1 MKDQPFKDKPVALQ
15 SAAGGILGGSRMQY
29 HLRQSLTS
37 IDAILCGRP
46 EVIVAFAAQKCDPN
60 TLELKDQTATDLIKQ
75 QLAGF
80 EKFVRRQVRKER
92 EMARL
97 AGRTAVVTGGAK
109 GIGRHYSLALAAEG
123 ARVMIA
129 DIADGTAVAQEIA
142 GKHGA
147 NSVAS
152 AIADVG
158 DESSVK
164 DLVAATM
171 ERFGKI
177 DVLVNNA
184 ALFAPL
190 QETKCTEIDAEL
202 WDKVMAVNLR
212 GPFLMVKHVAPHM
225 IAQGYGKIINIGSG
239 TAFRGIPWMLHYVT
253 SKGGI
258 MAFTRALAREL
269 GEHGIRVNTL
279 APGFTLSDTVM
290 RENPGHVET
299 ARDRAV
305 QSRSLRRDEHP
316 QDLLGALVFLASA
329 ESDFVTGQT
338 LAVDGGNVNT

>member
-1 MKDQPFKDKPVALQ
+1 
-15 SAAGGILGGSRMQY
+15 
-29 HLRQSLTS
+29 
-37 IDAILCGRP
+37 
-46 EVIVAFAAQKCDPN
+46 
-60 TLELKDQTATDLIKQ
+60 
-75 QLAGF
+75 
-80 EKFVRRQVRKER
+80 
-92 EMARL
+92 MARL
-97 AGRTAVVTGGAK
+97 SGRTAIVTGGAK
-109 GIGRHYSLALAAEG
+109 GIGRHYSQALAAEG
-123 ARVMIA
+123 ARVMIG
-129 DIADGTAVAQEIA
+129 DIVDGREIA
-142 GKHGA
+142 AEIAAEHGA

-152 AIADVG
+152 AIADVS
-158 DESSVK
+158 DETAVRG
-164 DLVAATM
+164 LVATTM
-171 ERFGKI
+171 EHFGRI

-190 QETKCTEIDAEL
+190 QESKCTDIEAAM

-212 GPFLMVKHVAPHM
+212 GPFLMVKYVVPHM

-279 APGFTLSDTVM
+279 APGFTLSDTVLS
-290 RENPGHVET
+290 ENPGHVKT
-299 ARDRAV
+299 ARERAV
-305 QSRSLRRDEHP
+305 QSRSLRRDEQP
-316 QDLLGALVFLASA
+316 EDLLGALVFLASA